1 MKQEI
6 AQRIQEEK
14 EVKAMSNLNF
24 FFNSKFKNTIKIFVV
39 QIISSYIGLPK
50 IYQAPLM
57 NYQNPP
63 NKKKSPL

>member
-24 FFNSKFKNTIKIFVV
+24 FSILNLRI
-39 QIISSYIGLPK
+39 L
-50 IYQAPLM
+50 
-57 NYQNPP
+57 
-63 NKKKSPL
+63 